1 MYHPEAPDNPGYDKI
16 FFAIET
22 ALYREFELPGTI
34 SSLSLVFESDKMI
47 LKDFFWGFLFGLQFL
62 FIR

>member
-34 SSLSLVFESDKMI
+34 SSLSLVFESDKNDI
-47 LKDFFWGFLFGLQFL
+47 ERLFLGI
-62 FIR
+62 FIWTTVSLY